1 MSVTARVSWISLTP
15 VKGLALHLVDETE
28 LLESGLQG
36 DRCFF
41 LVDETNRLVN
51 DKRHGPLQTVL
62 ADYDEEARTLT
73 MTLPGGLTLAAP
85 VEAGDAIATSFHGTT
100 KQARLVPGP
109 WNEALSDVAGASVRL
124 VKPDRPAPDRGRSGA
139 ATLLGE
145 GSLAAIADV
154 LGIETIDSRRFRMN
168 FGVGGLEPHA
178 EDGWIGRRV
187 RVGEAVVVPAGN
199 VGRCAITTQDPKT
212 GVRDL
217 DTLAAIGDY
226 RADVVATE
234 PLPFGVHAA
243 VASPGRV
250 RRGDAVE
257 LV

>member
-1 MSVTARVSWISLTP
+1 VSVTARVSWISLTP
-15 VKGLALHLVDETE
+15 VKGLALRLVDETE
-28 LLESGLQG
+28 LLESGLKG

-51 DKRHGPLQTVL
+51 DKRHGPLQTVR

-85 VEAGDAIATSFHGTT
+85 VESGDEIATTFHGTS
-100 KQARLVPGP
+100 KRARLVPGP
-109 WNEALSDVAGASVRL
+109 WDEALSDVAGTSVRL
-124 VKPDRPAPDRGRSGA
+124 VEPDRPAPDRGRSGA

-168 FGVGGLEPHA
+168 FGVGGLEAHA

-199 VGRCAITTQDPKT
+199 VGRCAITTQDPNT

-217 DTLAAIGDY
+217 DTLAAIADY
-226 RADVVATE
+226 RAEIGTTE

-243 VASPGRV
+243 VATPGLV
-250 RRGDAVE
+250 RRGDVVE